1 MTERGWLYPS
11 VFLTL
16 LAATVAL
23 TQIPS
28 VTGLLPALL
37 ILPAWMAAA
46 ALVSALYGFV
56 WMMLHGVDRP
66 LAATASYI
74 RTNRK
79 RLVSVALIVLL
90 AGMNMVAF
98 MWIKP
103 LLNYL
108 VPFWADPL
116 LASWDRV
123 LFLGHEP
130 WEALSWIKFPLAG
143 LVYHPVWFVFMI
155 AALLIAAAA
164 PASPHKSAV
173 LLGYFVLWSLAGPVI
188 HTLLPAAGPV
198 FYERMGYGTRFAGLD
213 GGAEATGVANYL
225 WSIYAA
231 KSFGAGSGISAMP
244 SMHVTISTWV
254 VIVFHTFAR
263 RWLPVALAA
272 WVLIVLLS
280 IALGWHYALDGIVG
294 ATAAATCHLALL
306 AVFRLKRAGRRDGA
320 PQRCAHTPA

>member
-1 MTERGWLYPS
+1 MDQRGWLHPS

-56 WMMLHGVDRP
+56 WMALHGVDRP
-66 LAATASYI
+66 LGASAAYVRA
-74 RTNRK
+74 NRG
-79 RLVSVALIVLL
+79 RLVAVAAIVLL

-116 LASWDRV
+116 LAHWDRT

-130 WEALSWIKFPLAG
+130 WEALSWVKFPLAG

-164 PASPHKSAV
+164 PASPQKSAV

-198 FYERMGYGTRFAGLD
+198 FYERMGYGARFAGLD

-225 WSIYAA
+225 WSIYAR

-294 ATAAATCHLALL
+294 AIAATTCHVALL
-306 AVFRLKRAGRRDGA
+306 AVFRLQDASLRGA
-320 PQRCAHTPA
+320 RPRSAASNPA